1 MSNLKKLSVFKK
13 AKIYKTCSELPIGV
27 FFRILESNDLTLLCV
42 EGKVKQDQLKLTW
55 ESIIKEYEVI
65 TGKPEYTN
73 TLIRTIDD
81 CKKIQRLNA
90 LTALFW
96 MMCYEPNGDYAEHIE
111 YWGIRGK
118 DANSVKTQ
126 LLQERT
132 KFNIDLIKREGKE
145 SVKARPQSF
154 ESLKAKVEYILNK
167 DYIDETR
174 TSVKQWV
181 EYCKLVEEKTK
192 AIKSVNERGR
202 GKDNDQ

>member
-1 MSNLKKLSVFKK
+1 MSNQKKRNVFKK
-13 AKIYKTCSELPIGV
+13 AKRYKTCSELPIGV
-27 FFRILESNDLTLLCV
+27 FFRILGSNDLTLLCV
-42 EGKVKQDQLKLTW
+42 EGKAKQDQLKLTW

-96 MMCYEPNGDYAEHIE
+96 MMCYEPNGDYDEHIE

-167 DYIDETR
+167 DYIDEAR

-202 GKDNDQ
+202 GKDND

>member
-1 MSNLKKLSVFKK
+1 MSNQKKPSVFKK
-13 AKIYKTCSELPIGV
+13 VKVYSNCSELPIGI
-27 FFRILESNDLTLLCV
+27 FFKVLESNDLTLLCA
-42 EGKVKQDQLKLTW
+42 EGKAKQDQLKRTW

-65 TGKPEYTN
+65 TGKPNYTN
-73 TLIRTIDD
+73 TLVRTIDD

-96 MMCYEPNGDYAEHIE
+96 MMCYEPSGDYKEYIE
-111 YWGIRGK
+111 YWGVRGS

-145 SVKARPQSF
+145 TVKVKPQSF